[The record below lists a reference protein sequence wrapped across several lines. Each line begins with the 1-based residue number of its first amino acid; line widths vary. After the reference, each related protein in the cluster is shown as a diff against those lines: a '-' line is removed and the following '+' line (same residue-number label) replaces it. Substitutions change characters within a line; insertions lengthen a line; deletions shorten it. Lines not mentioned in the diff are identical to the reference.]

1 MLFLFATECY
11 EALMATRFNVIA
23 LLAVLSLGFV
33 SSRSAVADI
42 DEPQGLYIPGLT
54 ISGRQTENGQ
64 PVPGAKHYLE
74 RCDILMWVTSDGVVR
89 IAQVIKS
96 TGHSRLDDACLQAAI
111 GQRIT
116 PAQTTNGPVDH
127 WAILPVTWDLAGKNP
142 TAPDR
147 LDPAIAPMAP
157 NQSLRITARDYPKG
171 ALQRAEQ
178 GNAWVHVDV
187 SDTGAIV
194 DLKITKSSGS
204 PELDRATLD
213 AMSIAHFSPAFI
225 DHKAVNSDADI
236 VIAWKLPESNPS
248 STSDAQPTH

>member
-1 MLFLFATECY
+1 VEFEVSRIKVV
-11 EALMATRFNVIA
+11 MATRFNGIA
-23 LLAVLSLGFV
+23 LLAVLSFGFV
-33 SSRSAVADI
+33 NSRSVAADI
-42 DEPQGLYIPGLT
+42 DEPQNLYMPGLT
-54 ISGRQTENGQ
+54 ISGRQTDNGQ
-64 PVPGAKHYLE
+64 PVLGLKHYLE
-74 RCDILMWVTSDGVVR
+74 RCDILLWVASDGVVR

-96 TGHSRLDDACLQAAI
+96 TGHSRLDDACLHAAI
-111 GQRIT
+111 GQRLT
-116 PAQTTNGPVDH
+116 PAQTKNGPVDH

-171 ALQRAEQ
+171 ALQREEQ

-187 SDTGAIV
+187 SDTGAILDV
-194 DLKITKSSGS
+194 KITKSSGS

-213 AMSIAHFSPAFI
+213 AVSIAHFSPAFI